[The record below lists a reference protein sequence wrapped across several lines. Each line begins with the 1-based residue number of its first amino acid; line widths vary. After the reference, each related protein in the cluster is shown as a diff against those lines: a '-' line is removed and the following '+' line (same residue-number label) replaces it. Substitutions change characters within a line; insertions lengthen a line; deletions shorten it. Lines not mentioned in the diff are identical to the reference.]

1 MTRIRSPGYPSI
13 ALAEAIDLTGKI
25 FEHNRRN
32 PTDREAAVK
41 DMGFSGITGHSQK
54 MLSNLA
60 HFGLIEKA
68 GKGGVG
74 VSELAVRILHPK
86 NSEERKVA
94 LQEAAFSPELFQEI
108 RTNWPDG
115 FVSENSLRA
124 YLMREGF
131 ASVAVA
137 PAIKSYQDTYGF
149 LRQEGATESHG
160 GQAVGDAE
168 SAMKVDDVG
177 PPLKIVQLSA
187 NSASRSGGATVLS
200 ALYSREG
207 AAPMDG
213 ERIVFVEE
221 SNPSQYLKLIA
232 RGELDESLLEAL
244 EDYVKRQ
251 KKRLFLKA
259 AGAGEAGD

>member
-13 ALAEAIDLTGKI
+13 SLAEAIDLTSKI
-25 FEHNRRN
+25 FDHNRRN
-32 PTDREAAVK
+32 ATDREAAVK
-41 DMGFSGITGHSQK
+41 DMGFSGVTGHSQK

-68 GKGGVG
+68 GKGGIA
-74 VSELAVRILHPK
+74 VSELAVKMLHPK
-86 NSEERKVA
+86 SPDERRAA
-94 LQEAAFSPELFQEI
+94 LLEAAFSPELFQEI

-149 LRQEGATESHG
+149 LRQENATESHG
-160 GQAVGDAE
+160 GHAPGTTE
-168 SAMKVDDVG
+168 SAVKVDDVG
-177 PPLKIVQLSA
+177 PQAALSA
-187 NSASRSGGATVLS
+187 SSAIRAGGGAALS
-200 ALYSREG
+200 TLPKREG
-207 AAPMDG
+207 NALMDG

-221 SNPSQYLKLIA
+221 SNPSQYLKLVA
-232 RGELDESLLEAL
+232 SGDLDESLLEAL

-251 KKRLFLKA
+251 KKRLFLKS
-259 AGAGEAGD
+259 AGADDASD